1 MTEILVNEADLY
13 FLAPLKIY
21 DYRRFEANL
30 TEAGWVRT
38 SDVPYELYAR
48 DALYESE
55 AAFLGILK
63 DGASPLSKDGV
74 CFVAPDSPGSGT
86 ILDHF
91 RDTFKKNRNNGKAL
105 EFAIKKKQ
113 QSGPDPVWLE
123 GLAIGNILRIHVSP
137 DKSIAIFLLH
147 FRMPQKGNMC
157 QSIRQ
162 VESTN
167 YWLHKTDDQAPLIS
181 VEGNLVPGYETVPDI
196 INSLLNSSGDV
207 ASPYHPGRLL
217 TATYIQVKQPGQM
230 TEKEQNDYVK
240 DLRAHIAR
248 IGLSKMQS
256 YDISDADREGTFNL
270 FRNIMVHTSPEGF
283 CSAFLVEEGQ
293 QNTCFMEKS
302 STTFL
307 KSYLPIFIETLLVD
321 LVSVHMLDKK
331 EPDRLCEQSEQFREL
346 KLMEVMPVSR
356 YTHLLQLKRII
367 SNSLSV
373 SSKIE
378 TVSEYLDALREQKEQ
393 RQESYLNLMIGFLG
407 IGQVVFAIL
416 QTIGVGRLLG
426 PAEANSTLAKGVTAG
441 IVLIFIILTVVIIV
455 LVVKKLKD
463 R

>member
-1 MTEILVNEADLY
+1 MSEVLVNEADLY
-13 FLAPLKIY
+13 FIAPLKIY
-21 DYRRFEANL
+21 DYRLFEANL
-30 TEAGWVRT
+30 SEAGWVRP
-38 SDVPYELYAR
+38 SDVLYEFYAQ

-63 DGASPLSKDGV
+63 DGVSPLSKDGE
-74 CFVAPDSPGSGT
+74 CFVAPDSPKSGT
-86 ILDHF
+86 ILCHF
-91 RDTFKKNRNNGKAL
+91 RDTFKKNKNNGKEL
-105 EFAIKKKQ
+105 TFAIKKKQ
-113 QSGPDPVWLE
+113 QFESDPVWLD
-123 GLAIGNILRIHVSP
+123 GLTIGNITRIHVSP
-137 DKSIAIFLLH
+137 DKSIAVFMLH
-147 FRMPQKGNMC
+147 FRMPQKGNQC

-181 VEGNLVPGYETVPDI
+181 VEGHPVPGFETVPDI
-196 INSLLNSSGDV
+196 INSLLNSSGNV

-217 TATYIQVKQPGQM
+217 TATYVQVGQPGQM
-230 TEKEQNDYVK
+230 PEKEHNDYMK
-240 DLRAHIAR
+240 DLRGHIAH
-248 IGLSKMQS
+248 IGLSKSQS
-256 YDISDADREGTFNL
+256 YDISEADREGTFYL
-270 FRNIMVHTSPEGF
+270 FRNIMVHATPEGF
-283 CSAFLVEEGQ
+283 CGAFLVEEGQ
-293 QNTCFMEKS
+293 QNTGFMEKS

-331 EPDRLCEQSEQFREL
+331 EPDRLLEQSEQFREL

-356 YTHLLQLKRII
+356 YSHLLQLKRII

-378 TVSEYLDALREQKEQ
+378 TVSAYLDAMRAQNEQQ
-393 RQESYLNLMIGFLG
+393 QESYLNLMIGFLG

-426 PAEANSTLAKGVTAG
+426 PAKANSALARSITVG
-441 IVLIFIILTVVIIV
+441 IVLAFSIFTVVIFA
-455 LVVKKLKD
+455 LVVKKLRK